1 MQKYVA
7 MVMQTPGS
15 CVVLASLRHEPDGY
29 TKGAST
35 CEGKGGGGRV
45 LNRLGIFYQPGMC
58 FVRAWLS
65 LA

>member
-7 MVMQTPGS
+7 MVMQGS

-35 CEGKGGGGRV
+35 CEGKGG
-45 LNRLGIFYQPGMC
+45 IE
-58 FVRAWLS
+58 
-65 LA
+65 